1 MTTPLV
7 TEQKTPT
14 PSRPPSLAAIWGCVE
29 QSAELQRLQV
39 ADLRELVVDLVADIG
54 DLAIVVSELRDEITA
69 LRGR

>member
-1 MTTPLV
+1 
-7 TEQKTPT
+7 
-14 PSRPPSLAAIWGCVE
+14 VE